1 VFQKGSVMNEF
12 DYSDKTALIQEL
24 ESNLWEYWSHFGRG
38 PGCTLH
44 DEENTLWFE
53 TPIPILPYSG
63 RRVIEKGKPE
73 E

>member
-1 VFQKGSVMNEF
+1 MNEF